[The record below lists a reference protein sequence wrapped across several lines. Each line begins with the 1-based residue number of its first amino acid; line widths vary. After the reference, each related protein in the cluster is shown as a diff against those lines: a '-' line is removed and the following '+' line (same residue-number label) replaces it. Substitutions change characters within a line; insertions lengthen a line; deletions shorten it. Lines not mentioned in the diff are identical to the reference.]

1 MKKCLV
7 IPDSFKGTMTSV
19 EVCDIMRE
27 RILSCFPGC
36 EVVTIPIADGGE
48 GTVDCFL
55 HAFGGEKVR
64 LRVKGPCW
72 EELDAFY
79 GITGKTAV
87 IEIASVVG
95 ISHAGKGFD
104 VGKAT
109 TYGVGQLVLDAV
121 HRGCGEIIIG
131 LGGSCTNDGGA
142 GAAAALGTRFYDETG
157 ETFVPTGWNLGR
169 IAGIDVSQTREMLKD
184 CTVTAICDVDNP
196 LYGETGAAY
205 VFGGQKGADGTA
217 IRELDG
223 QLRLFAKAIQKS
235 LGADVSKN
243 SGGGAAGGMGAGAA
257 VFFHAAVKKGI
268 DMALDISRFESRA
281 KNCDVIFTGEGKI
294 DSQSLRGKVVIGVA
308 RRAKKLGIPVV
319 AVVGDV
325 SDDIRPVYEC
335 GVSAVFSTN
344 RRAIPFE
351 EEKGRCREDLFATMD
366 DIMRFA
372 KTVEQY
378 SAPSAVCAGR

>member
-7 IPDSFKGTMTSV
+7 IPDSFKGTMTSI
-19 EVCDIMRE
+19 EICNIMRE
-27 RILSCFPGC
+27 RILNSFPDC

-55 HAFGGEKVR
+55 HAFGGERVR
-64 LRVKGPCW
+64 LTVKGPCW
-72 EELDAFY
+72 EDLEAFY

-95 ISHAGKGFD
+95 ISHVVKGFD

-109 TYGVGQLVLDAV
+109 TYGVGQLIQDAI
-121 HRGCGEIIIG
+121 HRGCREIVIG
-131 LGGSCTNDGGA
+131 LGGSCTNDGGV
-142 GAAAALGTRFYDETG
+142 GAAAALGTVFYDEKG
-157 ETFVPTGWNLGR
+157 EAFVPTGWTLGR
-169 IAGIDVSQTREMLKD
+169 ISGIDVSRTREILKN

-205 VFGGQKGADGTA
+205 VFGGQKGADSTA

-223 QLRLFAKAIQKS
+223 QLRLFAKALQKS
-235 LGADVSKN
+235 LGVDVRKN
-243 SGGGAAGGMGAGAA
+243 SGGGAAGGMGTGVA
-257 VFFHAAVKKGI
+257 VFLHAAMKKGI

-308 RRAKKLGIPVV
+308 RRAKKIGVPVV

-325 SDDIRPVYEC
+325 SDDIQPAYEY
-335 GVSAVFSTN
+335 GVSAIFSTN

-351 EEKGRCREDLFATMD
+351 EEKIRCREDLYATMD

-372 KTVEQY
+372 KTVERY
-378 SAPSAVCAGR
+378 SVPSAVCSG